1 MKEQLKEMSQ
11 NTKKQGFVIID
22 HALKKNAVL
31 FCKSV
36 LMFSYVGGTTPIAFL
51 SAEADEEGHTA
62 IRNKN

>member
-11 NTKKQGFVIID
+11 NTKKQGFLLRD
-22 HALKKNAVL
+22 NAFKKNAVL

-36 LMFSYVGGTTPIAFL
+36 LRFSYVGGTTPIAFL